1 MANPHVM
8 LETNEGDILIELFPE
23 QAPISVANFLRY
35 VDEGHYNETVFHRV
49 VRSFVIQGGGYNRKL
64 QRLETHSEIE
74 NEAKNG
80 LSNTKGTVAMARGP
94 EKHSASDQF
103 YINAEDNQELDHED
117 DSDEGYGYAVFG
129 KVVDGM
135 NVVKKINWK
144 VIKPTPEFPE
154 IPAEQMVILAAYRFE

>member
-8 LETNEGDILIELFPE
+8 LETNEGEILIELYPE

-35 VDEGHYNETVFHRV
+35 VDEGHYNETIFHRI
-49 VRSFVIQGGGYNRKL
+49 VRKFVIQGGGYGRDRK
-64 QRLETHSEIE
+64 RLPTHGSIE
-74 NEAKNG
+74 NEATNG

-103 YINAEDNQELDHED
+103 YINAEDNPELDHED

-129 KVVDGM
+129 QVVDGM

-144 VIKPTPEFPE
+144 VVKPLDDFPE
-154 IPAEQMVILAAYRFE
+154 MPADTIVIVSAYRFE